1 VKQATPLFRLALF
14 KKPDASL
21 GDVLSEGE
29 HRCIAIAAFLAELAT
44 TESRSA
50 IVFDD
55 PVSSL
60 DHLHREALASRFA
73 AEGNRRQM
81 IVFTHDIAFLFLLN
95 EVCRDQDTPIGFR
108 SITRGPELAGFC
120 HLNPPPNAQ
129 PVEKVIESMEV
140 QLSNQKIQHERGDQE
155 AWYRTVRA
163 LQEQLRTTWERA
175 VEEVVAPVLKR
186 LTNKVDTTGL
196 AKLTTIEL
204 NDCQVMRAAF
214 GRCSRLLHS
223 SAESLNPKLPSPALI
238 QTEIDALR
246 EWFAAIKQRQ
256 DEIEGI

>member
-1 VKQATPLFRLALF
+1 VLTAKWRLRRLIRGQTSLLPNAAAMPAPALRAHAM
-14 KKPDASL
+14 KL
-21 GDVLSEGE
+21 GDRAAALKGE
-29 HRCIAIAAFLAELAT
+29 A
-44 TESRSA
+44 
-50 IVFDD
+50 VFDD

-95 EVCRDQDTPIGFR
+95 EACRDQDTPIGFR

-129 PVEKVIESMEV
+129 PVEKVIESMQV

-256 DEIEGI
+256 DEIEGV